1 MRRLLDCGW
10 FYEAQPKIIKTT
22 VGETYVL
29 SYIFNEVKMV
39 SKVKK
44 FVAFARN
51 NGVQSGLKEVIKFF
65 VIRLTRVIGFIAPT
79 LPVLWND
86 IGEDCRISR
95 SAKIYNSRS
104 IHLGNSVTV
113 ADSAILDATVGKLTI
128 GDQTSIL
135 PYALLLTYGG
145 QICIGSHCS
154 VNPFCVLYGLGGL
167 KIGDNV
173 RIATQTVIV
182 PANHNFN
189 DVAIPIRL
197 QGSKLNGVVI
207 EDDVW
212 IGAGV
217 KILDGVVIG
226 QGSVVAAGAV
236 VTKNVPNYAVV
247 AGVPARIIRLRKE
260 GGLNE

>member
-1 MRRLLDCGW
+1 
-10 FYEAQPKIIKTT
+10 
-22 VGETYVL
+22 
-29 SYIFNEVKMV
+29 MV
-39 SKVKK
+39 SKAKK
-44 FVAFARN
+44 FVDFVRN
-51 NGVQSGLKEVIKFF
+51 EGVQSGLKEVVKFF

-79 LPVLWND
+79 LPVLWKG
-86 IGEDCRISR
+86 IGADCRISH
-95 SAKIYNSRS
+95 SAKIHNSRA
-104 IHLGNSVTV
+104 IHLGNSVTI
-113 ADSAILDATVGKLTI
+113 ADSVILDATAGQITI

-145 QICIGSHCS
+145 NICIGSHCS

-197 QGSKLNGVVI
+197 QGSELKGVVI

-226 QGSVVAAGAV
+226 QGSVVAAGSV

-247 AGVPARIIRLRKE
+247 AGVPARIIRWRKE
-260 GGLNE
+260 SSLNE